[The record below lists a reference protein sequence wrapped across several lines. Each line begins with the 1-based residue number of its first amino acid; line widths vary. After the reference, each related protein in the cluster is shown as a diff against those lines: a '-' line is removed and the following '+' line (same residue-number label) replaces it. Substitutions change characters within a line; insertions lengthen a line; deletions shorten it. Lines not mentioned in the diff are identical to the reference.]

1 MMEERAKGNTSD
13 AIRKLMGMQPKV
25 ARVLRGGVEEEIQ
38 IDLLQVGDMV
48 VVRPGEQIPVDGQ
61 LSEGDSYVDESMISG
76 EPIPVEKKRAIRSL
90 PEQSISAG
98 PSSFALLRW
107 EVILCWH
114 ASFTWCRKHKA
125 AKLLCSVS

>member
-1 MMEERAKGNTSD
+1 MEERAKGNTSD

-61 LSEGDSYVDESMISG
+61 AFGGRFVCG
-76 EPIPVEKKRAIRSL
+76 
-90 PEQSISAG
+90 
-98 PSSFALLRW
+98 
-107 EVILCWH
+107 
-114 ASFTWCRKHKA
+114 
-125 AKLLCSVS
+125 